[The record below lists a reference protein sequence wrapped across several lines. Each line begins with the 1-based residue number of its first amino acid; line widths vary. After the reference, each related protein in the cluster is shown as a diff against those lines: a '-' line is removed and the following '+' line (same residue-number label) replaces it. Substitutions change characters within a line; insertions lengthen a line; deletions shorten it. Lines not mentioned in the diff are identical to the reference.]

1 MQRHALSAGKQQLRA
16 PAAGTASL
24 SELLATPPV
33 GEVVGPA
40 MVLVLVGIGMYNG
53 LVKLRNQVEGAWS
66 QIDVQLK
73 RRYDL
78 VPNLVEVARGY
89 LAHEAAT
96 LEAVIKARGQAQGA
110 AAAARAAPT
119 SAGAMGALAV
129 AEQALG
135 GSLGRLMMV
144 AESYPELKADATMQ
158 SLSEELTSTENRLG
172 FARQAYNDQ
181 VLDFNDQ
188 AAQFP
193 AIVVARLLGFPTA
206 PMLESTRS
214 DEERAAPKVQF

>member
-1 MQRHALSAGKQQLRA
+1 MSATAWIVLDLIAVLVVWGVSVYNRLVQLRNRIA
-16 PAAGTASL
+16 NAFG
-24 SELLATPPV
+24 
-33 GEVVGPA
+33 
-40 MVLVLVGIGMYNG
+40 
-53 LVKLRNQVEGAWS
+53 

-73 RRYDL
+73 RRHDL
-78 VPNLVEVARGY
+78 VPNLVEVAKGY

-110 AAAARAAPT
+110 AAAVRAEPG
-119 SAGAMGALAV
+119 SASAMGALAA
-129 AEQALG
+129 AEGLLG
-135 GSLGRLMMV
+135 GSLGRLMAV
-144 AESYPELKADATMQ
+144 AEAYPDLKADATMQ

-181 VLDFNDQ
+181 ALEFNDA

-193 AIVVARLLGFPTA
+193 DVVVARLLGFPTV

-214 DEERAAPKVQF
+214 DEERAAPQVRFS

>member
-1 MQRHALSAGKQQLRA
+1 MSATAWIVLALVAVVVIWAIAVYNRLVQLRNRIA
-16 PAAGTASL
+16 NAFG
-24 SELLATPPV
+24 
-33 GEVVGPA
+33 
-40 MVLVLVGIGMYNG
+40 
-53 LVKLRNQVEGAWS
+53 

-193 AIVVARLLGFPTA
+193 AIVVARLLWFPTA

>member
-1 MQRHALSAGKQQLRA
+1 MSATAWIFLALVAVVVIWAIAVYNRLVQLRNRIA
-16 PAAGTASL
+16 NAFG
-24 SELLATPPV
+24 
-33 GEVVGPA
+33 
-40 MVLVLVGIGMYNG
+40 
-53 LVKLRNQVEGAWS
+53 

-119 SAGAMGALAV
+119 SASAIGALAV

>member
-1 MQRHALSAGKQQLRA
+1 MSATAWIVLTLVAVVVIWTIAVYNRLVQLRNRIA
-16 PAAGTASL
+16 NALG
-24 SELLATPPV
+24 
-33 GEVVGPA
+33 
-40 MVLVLVGIGMYNG
+40 
-53 LVKLRNQVEGAWS
+53 

-78 VPNLVEVARGY
+78 IPNLVEVARGS
-89 LAHEAAT
+89 LANEAAT
-96 LEAVIKARGQAQGA
+96 LEAVIKARSQAQGA
-110 AAAARAAPT
+110 AAAVRAAPQ
-119 SAGAMGALAV
+119 SASAMGALAA
-129 AEQALG
+129 AEGVLG
-135 GSLGRLMMV
+135 GSLGRLMVV

>member
-1 MQRHALSAGKQQLRA
+1 MSATAWIVLALVAVVVIWVIAVYNRLVQLRNRIA
-16 PAAGTASL
+16 NAFG
-24 SELLATPPV
+24 
-33 GEVVGPA
+33 
-40 MVLVLVGIGMYNG
+40 
-53 LVKLRNQVEGAWS
+53 

>member
-1 MQRHALSAGKQQLRA
+1 MSATAWMVLALVAVVVIWAIAVYNRLVQLRNRIA
-16 PAAGTASL
+16 NAFG
-24 SELLATPPV
+24 
-33 GEVVGPA
+33 
-40 MVLVLVGIGMYNG
+40 
-53 LVKLRNQVEGAWS
+53 

-119 SAGAMGALAV
+119 SASAIGALAV

-214 DEERAAPKVQF
+214 EEERAAPKVQF

>member
-1 MQRHALSAGKQQLRA
+1 MSATAWIVLALVAVVVIWAIAVYNRLVQLRNRIA
-16 PAAGTASL
+16 NAFG
-24 SELLATPPV
+24 
-33 GEVVGPA
+33 
-40 MVLVLVGIGMYNG
+40 
-53 LVKLRNQVEGAWS
+53 

-119 SAGAMGALAV
+119 SASAIGALAV

-158 SLSEELTSTENRLG
+158 SLSEGLTSTENRLG

>member
-1 MQRHALSAGKQQLRA
+1 MSATAWMVLALVAVVVIWAIAVYNRLVQLRNRIA
-16 PAAGTASL
+16 NAFG
-24 SELLATPPV
+24 
-33 GEVVGPA
+33 
-40 MVLVLVGIGMYNG
+40 
-53 LVKLRNQVEGAWS
+53 

-119 SAGAMGALAV
+119 SASAIGALAV

>member
-1 MQRHALSAGKQQLRA
+1 MSATAWIVLGVIVVLVVWGVSVYNRLVQLRNRIA
-16 PAAGTASL
+16 NAFG
-24 SELLATPPV
+24 
-33 GEVVGPA
+33 
-40 MVLVLVGIGMYNG
+40 
-53 LVKLRNQVEGAWS
+53 

-78 VPNLVEVARGY
+78 IPNLVEVAKGY

-96 LEAVIKARGQAQGA
+96 LEAVIRARGQAQGA
-110 AAAARAAPT
+110 AAAVRAEPG
-119 SAGAMGALAV
+119 SASAMGALAA
-129 AEQALG
+129 AEGVLG
-135 GSLGRLMMV
+135 GSLGRLMVV

-181 VLDFNDQ
+181 ALEFND
-188 AAQFP
+188 AATQFP
-193 AIVVARLLGFPTA
+193 DLVVARLLGFAPA

-214 DEERAAPKVQF
+214 EEERAAPQVRFTS

>member
-1 MQRHALSAGKQQLRA
+1 M
-16 PAAGTASL
+16 
-24 SELLATPPV
+24 
-33 GEVVGPA
+33 
-40 MVLVLVGIGMYNG
+40 
-53 LVKLRNQVEGAWS
+53 
-66 QIDVQLK
+66 D
-73 RRYDL
+73 
-78 VPNLVEVARGY
+78 
-89 LAHEAAT
+89 T
-96 LEAVIKARGQAQGA
+96 L
-110 AAAARAAPT
+110 
-119 SAGAMGALAV
+119 LAV

>member
-1 MQRHALSAGKQQLRA
+1 MAATTRFGDLYAVWREDFFA
-16 PAAGTASL
+16 PCGA
-24 SELLATPPV
+24 LATPQSQ
-33 GEVVGPA
+33 
-40 MVLVLVGIGMYNG
+40 G
-53 LVKLRNQVEGAWS
+53 LS
-66 QIDVQLK
+66 QPRPSDV
-73 RRYDL
+73 
-78 VPNLVEVARGY
+78 
-89 LAHEAAT
+89 
-96 LEAVIKARGQAQGA
+96 AQGA
-110 AAAARAAPT
+110 AAAVRAAPT

>member
-1 MQRHALSAGKQQLRA
+1 MSTTAWVVLGVVVVALIWAVTVYNRLVQLRNRIA
-16 PAAGTASL
+16 NAFG
-24 SELLATPPV
+24 
-33 GEVVGPA
+33 
-40 MVLVLVGIGMYNG
+40 
-53 LVKLRNQVEGAWS
+53 

-78 VPNLVEVARGY
+78 IPNLVEVARGY

-110 AAAARAAPT
+110 AAAVRASPE
-119 SAGAMGALAV
+119 SASAMGALAA
-129 AEQALG
+129 AEGVLG
-135 GSLGRLMMV
+135 GSLGRLMVV
-144 AESYPELKADATMQ
+144 AEAYPDLKADATMQ

-181 VLDFNDQ
+181 VLEFNDK

-193 AIVVARLLGFPTA
+193 DLIVARLLGFPTA

-214 DEERAAPKVQF
+214 EEERAAPKVSF